1 MKKLVLLS
9 VLAALSLSCDFM
21 FKDRKDDDTEVK
33 TDNNVVLGTVKD
45 EHGCVSTA
53 GYKWSQLTRECIRP
67 FEIGYRL
74 NSIEK
79 VEGDSAV
86 KSAFVVFEEEGGDKA
101 ELFLPDDAK
110 SIILKKEKSNGPY
123 TNGQWTLRLEGGY
136 TLKKSGQL
144 LFVGATVE
152 EGQVTGDDKIES

>member
-9 VLAALSLSCDFM
+9 ALAALSLSCDFM
-21 FKDRKDDDTEVK
+21 FKDRKDNETEVK
-33 TDNNVVLGTVKD
+33 ADKNVVLGTVKD

-79 VEGDSAV
+79 LAGDSAV
-86 KSAFVVFEEEGGDKA
+86 QSAFVVFEEGGDKA
-101 ELFLPDDAK
+101 ELYLPDDTG
-110 SIILKKEKSNGPY
+110 SIILKKEKSDGPY
-123 TNGQWTLRLEGGY
+123 TNGQWMLHLGNGY

-144 LFVGATVE
+144 LFAGAAVE
-152 EGQVTGDDKIES
+152 EGQVTGDDKVES